1 MAEKTCTAQER
12 NRSAS
17 CLLNA
22 GKSMTLDDELRA
34 PQPHLTQCRSLPGTA
49 PGQGRWPAFLAC
61 LALLLLPS
69 DALSVSRILTGTIE
83 EISNSKPVMTRTAK
97 DAQLFPLLGVYAQAT
112 AYAADP
118 GKPLKKGARE
128 FFPEFLDLLLKA
140 VISINFVVTILA
152 AVKLWLDQRAAKRR
166 RKDLRICPACYSLVR
181 RRNATRCP
189 FCRVELTPESRFATL
204 SPRPEPDRYEP
215 ARQEPTRRTQ
225 PQQPVHKEPIREE
238 PPRDGPQEQE
248 GEDWEEEEWEP
259 DEWERQEERRR
270 RKVTIYTFVFTTV
283 VGWVAAALLV
293 LLRLV

>member
-1 MAEKTCTAQER
+1 MAKKACTAQER

-17 CLLNA
+17 CLLSA

-34 PQPHLTQCRSLPGTA
+34 PQPRLTQRRSLPGAA
-49 PGQGRWPAFLAC
+49 PGQGRWTAFLTC
-61 LALLLLPS
+61 LVLLLLPS
-69 DALSVSRILTGTIE
+69 DALSVSRILTGTME
-83 EISNSKPVMTRTAK
+83 GVSNSNPVMTRTAK
-97 DAQLFPLLGVYAQAT
+97 DARLFPLLGVYAQAA
-112 AYAADP
+112 AYGADP

-152 AVKLWLDQRAAKRR
+152 AVKLWLDQRAAKQR

-204 SPRPEPDRYEP
+204 PPRAEPDRYEP
-215 ARQEPTRRTQ
+215 TRQEPTRRTQ

-238 PPRDGPQEQE
+238 PPGDAPQEQE
-248 GEDWEEEEWEP
+248 GEEWEEEEWEP